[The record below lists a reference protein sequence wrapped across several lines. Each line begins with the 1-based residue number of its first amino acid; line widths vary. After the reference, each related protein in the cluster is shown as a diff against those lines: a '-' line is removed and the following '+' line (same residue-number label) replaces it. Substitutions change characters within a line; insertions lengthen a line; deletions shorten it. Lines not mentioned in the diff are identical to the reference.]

1 MIVFL
6 SLRTKTLS
14 LFNKYIITLLL
25 AVNCS
30 AEQRIKIR
38 LEAAHEV
45 REMFFTNF
53 DPHPLPFMRILW
65 KSLVLSRREN
75 HKRDFNK

>member
-1 MIVFL
+1 M
-6 SLRTKTLS
+6 KTLS

-38 LEAAHEV
+38 LEAAHKV
-45 REMFFTNF
+45 REMFLDNF
-53 DPHPLPFMRILW
+53 DPLLLPFIRGLW
-65 KSLVLSRREN
+65 KSFILS
-75 HKRDFNK
+75 HRDAQEGF